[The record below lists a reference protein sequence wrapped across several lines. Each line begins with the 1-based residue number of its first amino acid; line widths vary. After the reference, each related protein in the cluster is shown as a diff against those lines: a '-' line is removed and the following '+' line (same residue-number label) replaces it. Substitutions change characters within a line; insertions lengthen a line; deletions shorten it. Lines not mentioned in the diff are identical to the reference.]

1 MRHPL
6 RVAIVLA
13 SGIAVLVVASLL
25 AVYRASQQ
33 VPEFYRLAI
42 HCDAQRRE
50 AASKEMLRT
59 ATALVNNAQKEG
71 VWEAEFTEEQINGWL
86 AVDLVENHGQAL
98 PPEVRDPRV
107 AIHSNGAKIGWR
119 WSGDELSAVFSLD
132 VLLGLAEPNQI
143 ALTIRGARAGTVP
156 LPLGQVLDTV
166 TNAARELNLQ
176 LTWKKSGGHPV
187 ALITIPA
194 PDSEEMKM
202 IVVETIEL
210 RQGAL
215 YLAGKTIPGEEWSA
229 TRDWSDFLDQIG
241 EHPRQ
246 IGAPAE
252 ASTAPRSSPS
262 IQAARRPANEDQSD
276 ASRKL
281 Q

>member
-6 RVAIVLA
+6 RLAIVLG
-13 SGIAVLVVASLL
+13 SGIAVLVGGSLL

-33 VPEFYRLAI
+33 VPEFYRQAI
-42 HCDAQRRE
+42 HADTQRQE

-71 VWEAEFTEEQINGWL
+71 VWEAEFTEKQINGWL

-107 AIHSNGAKIGWR
+107 AIHPDGAKIGWR
-119 WSGDELSAVFSLD
+119 WNGNELSTVFSLN
-132 VLLGLAEPNQI
+132 VLLGLTEPNQL

-156 LPLGQVLDTV
+156 LPLSQVLDTV

-187 ALITIPA
+187 ALISVPA
-194 PDSEEMKM
+194 PDSEDQKM
-202 IVVETIEL
+202 IIVETIEL
-210 RQGAL
+210 RQGAI
-215 YLAGKTIPGEEWSA
+215 YLAGKTIPGEEWHA
-229 TRDWSDFLDQIG
+229 TRDWSAFLDQIG
-241 EHPRQ
+241 EHPRHV
-246 IGAPAE
+246 E
-252 ASTAPRSSPS
+252 S
-262 IQAARRPANEDQSD
+262 ARRPAGEDQSD